1 MHYVIFWD
9 VFVINVYPLP
19 VFGFFFF
26 SGRLIPLIPHWEK
39 WRINIFSRLPNLYI
53 KQTKYGTTINKLY
66 KFEIVIDASMVSS
79 NNIETIINLGLM
91 VCPFRTTWKLY
102 LP

>member
-9 VFVINVYPLP
+9 VFVIIVYPLP

-26 SGRLIPLIPHWEK
+26 SGRLIPLISHWEK
-39 WRINIFSRLPNLYI
+39 WRIKLFSRLPNLYI

-66 KFEIVIDASMVSS
+66 KFKIVKDASMVSS
-79 NNIETIINLGLM
+79 NNIETIMNLRLM
-91 VCPFRTTWKLY
+91 VCPLRTT
-102 LP
+102 

>member
-9 VFVINVYPLP
+9 VFVINVFPLP

-26 SGRLIPLIPHWEK
+26 SGRIIPLIPHWEK
-39 WRINIFSRLPNLYI
+39 WRIKLFLRLPNLYI

-66 KFEIVIDASMVSS
+66 SYKFEIMIDASMVSS
-79 NNIETIINLGLM
+79 NNIETIINLRLM
-91 VCPFRTTWKLY
+91 VCPFRTT
-102 LP
+102 

>member
-9 VFVINVYPLP
+9 VFVINVYPLS

-26 SGRLIPLIPHWEK
+26 SGRLIPLIVPHWAK
-39 WRINIFSRLPNLYI
+39 WRIKLFSRLPKLYI

-79 NNIETIINLGLM
+79 NNIETIINLRLM
-91 VCPFRTTWKLY
+91 VCPFRTT
-102 LP
+102 